1 VLVRNVTDSSLSME
15 LQSHYVRLCEDQ
27 EAMLR
32 EVNCLYSKQ
41 EIAKSVS
48 TFYLRLFR
56 YLQLLQKEACLKVT
70 ISEIDLSAA
79 LETAR
84 DDPETCILT
93 FQSNLRKEAHV
104 NKTSNEKSSESS
116 IRNDKELTK

>member
-1 VLVRNVTDSSLSME
+1 ME